1 MAGQSAGGADSG
13 FGQTVNLPAMK
24 GNLPAAAVERLPRY
38 LRCLE
43 LLPPSQVTISS
54 KELARLCNL
63 NAAGVRKDL
72 SYLGSAGMRGV
83 GYCVKELVERIR
95 RRLGLTENRA
105 VAVIGVGNLGSALA
119 NHGGFGNRGFRI
131 AGLYDADPAKIG
143 RQTAGITIRPL
154 EQLPEDAESAGISVG
169 IIATPAEVAQKVA
182 DTLSEA
188 GVPSILNFAPAVLSV
203 PEGVH
208 LRQVDV
214 ATELQILG
222 FYMTGR

>member
-1 MAGQSAGGADSG
+1 
-13 FGQTVNLPAMK
+13 MK
-24 GNLPAAAVERLPRY
+24 GSLPAATVERLPRY

-83 GYCVKELVERIR
+83 GYYAAELADRIR
-95 RRLGLTENRA
+95 RKLGLNENRA

-119 NHGGFGNRGFRI
+119 NYGGFGNRGFRI

-143 RQTAGITIRPL
+143 RRMGGITIRPL
-154 EQLPEDAESAGISVG
+154 EQLPEDAGSTDISVG

-222 FYMTGR
+222 FYMAGR

>member
-1 MAGQSAGGADSG
+1 M
-13 FGQTVNLPAMK
+13 N
-24 GNLPAAAVERLPRY
+24 GNMPAATVERLPRY

-54 KELARLCNL
+54 QELAQRCSL
-63 NAAGVRKDL
+63 NAPGVRKDL
-72 SYLGSAGMRGV
+72 SHLGSAGMRGV
-83 GYCVKELVERIR
+83 GYYVDELADRIR
-95 RRLGLTENRA
+95 RKLGLTEDRG

-119 NHGGFGNRGFRI
+119 NYGGFGNRGFRI

-143 RQTAGITIRPL
+143 RRIGGIAIRRL
-154 EQLPEDAESAGISVG
+154 DQLPEDARSADISVG
-169 IIATPAEVAQKVA
+169 IIATPAAVAQEVA

-188 GVPSILNFAPAVLSV
+188 GVPSILNFAPAVLNV

-222 FYMTGR
+222 FYMTDR

>member
-1 MAGQSAGGADSG
+1 M
-13 FGQTVNLPAMK
+13 N

-54 KELARLCNL
+54 KELARLCSL
-63 NAAGVRKDL
+63 NAPGVRKDL
-72 SYLGSAGMRGV
+72 SHLGSAGMRGV
-83 GYCVKELVERIR
+83 GYFVDELADRIR
-95 RRLGLTENRA
+95 RRLGLTEERA

-119 NHGGFGNRGFRI
+119 NYGGLGNRGFRI

-143 RQTAGITIRPL
+143 ARVGGIAVRRL
-154 EQLPEDAESAGISVG
+154 DQLPKDAGKNGISVG
-169 IIATPAEVAQKVA
+169 IIAAPAAAAQEIA
-182 DTLSEA
+182 DLLCEN
-188 GVPSILNFAPAVLSV
+188 GVPSILNFAPVVLNV

-222 FYMTGR
+222 FYMTDR

>member
-1 MAGQSAGGADSG
+1 M
-13 FGQTVNLPAMK
+13 N
-24 GNLPAAAVERLPRY
+24 GNLPAATVERLPRY

-54 KELARLCNL
+54 KELARLSNL
-63 NAAGVRKDL
+63 NAPGVRKDL
-72 SYLGSAGMRGV
+72 SHLGSAGMRGV
-83 GYCVKELVERIR
+83 GYYVDELADRIR
-95 RRLGLTENRA
+95 RRLGLTEDRT

-119 NHGGFGNRGFRI
+119 NYGGLGNRGFRI

-143 RQTAGITIRPL
+143 RRIGGIAIRRL
-154 EQLPEDAESAGISVG
+154 DQLPKDARSAGISVG
-169 IIATPAEVAQKVA
+169 IIATPAAVAQEVADA
-182 DTLSEA
+182 LSEA
-188 GVPSILNFAPAVLSV
+188 GVPSILNFAPAVLNV

-222 FYMTGR
+222 FYMTDR